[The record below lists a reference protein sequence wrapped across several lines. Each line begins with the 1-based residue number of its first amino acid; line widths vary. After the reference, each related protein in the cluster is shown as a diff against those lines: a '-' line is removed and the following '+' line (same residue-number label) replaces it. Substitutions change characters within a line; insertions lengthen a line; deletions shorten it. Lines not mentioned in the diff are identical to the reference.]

1 MDEPPATQFDE
12 QLRLLERLSEQLRSG
27 QPPDRFEIDGALERG
42 FGRLIALEAELQ
54 RVIQS
59 ADDAAEGHETD
70 LRYAI
75 EVLREAL
82 NDLRTESSPPGPPR
96 IGYGFVLPDSG
107 SRSGPSPAEGI
118 PPGFPGS
125 LPGAMH
131 QN

>member
-27 QPPDRFEIDGALERG
+27 QPPDRFEIDG
-42 FGRLIALEAELQ
+42 ALEAELQ